1 MKSSF
6 FISLAVIL
14 CLLSASCGQEKVPV
28 NPAVVSALDSL
39 QALVDDNGIPVFQY
53 YYFSPQGDLHGVK
66 CCADTTFSNRKP
78 IVIHDSLVVA
88 ADATLTLSE
97 GTTLMFHD
105 GAGMDVHGRVV
116 MNTVLSNASNT
127 VQLSTLPKGIYLVH
141 VQGFA
146 PKRIVVK

>member
-53 YYFSPQGDLHGVK
+53 YYFSP
-66 CCADTTFSNRKP
+66 
-78 IVIHDSLVVA
+78 
-88 ADATLTLSE
+88 
-97 GTTLMFHD
+97 
-105 GAGMDVHGRVV
+105 
-116 MNTVLSNASNT
+116 
-127 VQLSTLPKGIYLVH
+127 
-141 VQGFA
+141 
-146 PKRIVVK
+146 